1 MDKREDLKEAEP
13 KPQPAGDRE
22 RPPVEFH
29 DPFNR
34 FDFEPTD
41 GGEF

>member
-1 MDKREDLKEAEP
+1 MGNEKGEVDRSVETEAP
-13 KPQPAGDRE
+13 TGE
-22 RPPVEFH
+22 RPAVPLH

-41 GGEF
+41 GGDF